1 MINSE
6 VEKLLVAGILRE
18 VLYPTWLSNPVVV
31 RKPDGG
37 WRMCIDF
44 TDLNKYCPKDCYP
57 LSVIDIVVKA
67 VAGFGVLMF
76 LDAYK
81 GYHQIMMDVEDAEK
95 TAFIIDL
102 GVFCYQKMPF
112 GLKNAGAT
120 YQRLV
125 NRLFANQV
133 GRNIEVYVD
142 DKVVKSRTV
151 QQVPEDLRETLNT
164 LRAANM
170 KLNSQKCTFGV
181 GSGKFFGF
189 MILKRGIDANP
200 KKIQAIVDMAPPRT
214 IKEVQRLTGC
224 LAALSRFLSR
234 SADRSFQFFQLLRN
248 MKSFSWTAECQQAF
262 DDLKVIEVARL
273 TTSSEPW
280 NPHESGMNDQP
291 DTK

>member
-1 MINSE
+1 
-6 VEKLLVAGILRE
+6 
-18 VLYPTWLSNPVVV
+18 
-31 RKPDGG
+31 
-37 WRMCIDF
+37 
-44 TDLNKYCPKDCYP
+44 
-57 LSVIDIVVKA
+57 
-67 VAGFGVLMF
+67 MF

-95 TAFIIDL
+95 TAFITDL

-181 GSGKFFGF
+181 GSGKFLGF

-248 MKSFSWTAECQQAF
+248 MKSFSWTA
-262 DDLKVIEVARL
+262 
-273 TTSSEPW
+273 
-280 NPHESGMNDQP
+280 
-291 DTK
+291 